1 MYQKYALLILA
12 LAVGLVSASC
22 SGMSYAMKTYG
33 DVQPVNFAAHGKTW
47 RVFDKPESGL
57 IMLTPSLGD
66 AALAGAAEGATLW
79 LAGSMDPTQLVFQSA
94 AKDYL
99 ASTGRNCQILTARLV
114 VDPQW
119 EFSYAC

>member
-1 MYQKYALLILA
+1 MRYKAIGMTVLCAALLYT
-12 LAVGLVSASC
+12 ASC

-33 DVQPVNFAAHGKTW
+33 DVDPINFEAYGRTW

-66 AALAGAAEGATLW
+66 AALAGAAEGATFG

-94 AKDYL
+94 AAEYL
-99 ASTGRNCQILTARLV
+99 KSTGRTCDIRSARLV
-114 VDPQW
+114 IDPQW
-119 EFSYAC
+119 EFTYTC